1 MSKTSKQKKNNT
13 AGKYNPLHWFKRHWW
28 KLSLVLFALGAGY
41 ALYLDAQVKQKMLGN
56 TWQLPALIYAR
67 PMQLEVKQELAVKE
81 LIDELKLL
89 SYRKVQTP
97 KRQGEFS
104 ASSSAVEFYRR
115 PFDFADGKQGAR
127 FIRVEF
133 KAGRISRI
141 LEVKQQLKAIRLE
154 PWLLTRLI
162 SSGREDRM
170 FVPLEQVP
178 DTLVQALLLTED
190 RDFHQHY
197 GIAPMAIIRAL
208 IANISAGRAVQGGS
222 TLTQQLAKN
231 LFLTREKSLLR
242 KVNEALMSLLLE
254 LGFSKQKILEA
265 YINEIYLGQDGALGV
280 HGFGLASHFYFDRP
294 LSELNTAEIATMV
307 AIIKGP
313 SYYNPRRYT
322 DRVTQRRNLV
332 LRLMFEH
339 NQLDRQQYQHW
350 VNFPLQLSET
360 SQFAKAKFPAFMDK
374 VRRELA
380 QVMDN
385 PQLRDSGI
393 RVFTTLDPIAQQR
406 AEQAVI
412 EGAKALHG
420 KAKSKNLQAAML
432 VTDIDTGAI
441 RAMVGSSSPGYKGFN
456 RVLDMR
462 RAIGSVIKPAIYLT
476 ALEQAASYNLATP
489 LDDKPIS
496 LKGAGGKD
504 WRPQNADKLYR
515 GQVSLVTALSRSLN
529 VPTVRLG
536 MELGLI
542 QVAEMLQRLGVKTK
556 VELYPALTL
565 GAVNLSPLEVNQMYQ
580 TMANNGRYLPLHSLA
595 VISDAS
601 GQIIW
606 QNPDQA
612 SQVVDPQATYLL
624 NYALHMVTREGTAR
638 SLKSA
643 FPGINMAGKTG
654 TTDDY
659 RDSWFSGYDKEVLV
673 TSWVGRDDNKSVN
686 LTGAAGALNLYTR
699 YQQSQQPKSLSR
711 RFPVGLEIAHFYK
724 QTGQRVAAGCPGSI
738 SVPAITDALA
748 PALDCRQETVKQ
760 PPEKSF
766 WDRLFGSD

>member
-1 MSKTSKQKKNNT
+1 MSKKNQQKKNNT
-13 AGKYNPLHWFKRHWW
+13 ASKYNPWYWLKRHWW
-28 KLSLVLFALGAGY
+28 KLSLVFFALGAGY
-41 ALYLDAQVKQKMLGN
+41 AVYLDAQVKQKMSGN

-67 PMQLEVKQELAVKE
+67 PMLLELKQELAVKE

-89 SYRKVQTP
+89 SYRKVRTP

-104 ASSSAVEFYRR
+104 ASSRAVEFYRR
-115 PFDFADGKQGAR
+115 PFDFVDGKQPAR
-127 FIRVEF
+127 IIRVEF
-133 KAGRISRI
+133 KGGRISRI
-141 LEVKQQLKAIRLE
+141 LEGKQTLSSIRLE

-178 DTLVQALLLTED
+178 DTLVQGLLLTED
-190 RDFHQHY
+190 RDFYQHH
-197 GIAPMAIIRAL
+197 GVAPVAIIRAL
-208 IANISAGRAVQGGS
+208 VANISAGRAVQGGS
-222 TLTQQLAKN
+222 TLTQQLVKN
-231 LFLTREKSLLR
+231 LFLTREKSLVR
-242 KVNEALMSLLLE
+242 KANEALMSLLLE
-254 LGFSKQKILEA
+254 FGYSKQRILEA

-294 LSELNTAEIATMV
+294 LSELNTAEIATLI

-313 SYYNPRRYT
+313 SHYNPRRYA
-322 DRVTQRRNLV
+322 DRVTERRNLV

-339 NQLDRQQYQHW
+339 NQLDRQQYQQW
-350 VNFPLQLSET
+350 VNFPLKLSKT
-360 SQFAKAKFPAFMDK
+360 SKFAKAKFPAFMDK
-374 VRRELA
+374 VKRELA
-380 QVMDN
+380 LVMDN

-406 AEQAVI
+406 AEQAIVT
-412 EGAKALHG
+412 GTKALYG
-420 KAKSKNLQAAML
+420 KAKTKALQAAMV

-456 RVLDMR
+456 RALDMK
-462 RAIGSVIKPAIYLT
+462 RAVGSVIKPAIYLT

-489 LDDKPIS
+489 LDDKPIN

-542 QVAEMLQRLGVKTK
+542 QVAEMLQRLGVETE
-556 VELYPALTL
+556 VDLYPALTL
-565 GAVNLSPLEVNQMYQ
+565 GAVNLSPLEVSQMYQ
-580 TMANNGRYLPLHSLA
+580 TMANNGRYIPLHSLA
-595 VISDAS
+595 AISDAN
-601 GQIIW
+601 GQLLW
-606 QNPDQA
+606 QNSNQA
-612 SQVVDPQATYLL
+612 RQAVDPQATYLL
-624 NYALHMVTREGTAR
+624 NYALHKVTREGTAR
-638 SLKSA
+638 SLKST

-659 RDSWFSGYDKEVLV
+659 RDSWFSGYDKDVLV
-673 TSWVGRDDNKSVN
+673 TSWMGRDDNQSVN
-686 LTGAAGALNLYTR
+686 LTGAAGALSLYTR
-699 YQQSQQPKSLSR
+699 YQKSQQPKSLSR
-711 RFPVGLEIAHFYK
+711 RFPAGLEIAHFYK
-724 QTGQRVAAGCPGSI
+724 QTGQRVTAGCPGSI

-748 PALDCRQETVKQ
+748 PALSCKQEAVEQQKT
-760 PPEKSF
+760 KSF
-766 WDRLFGSD
+766 WEKLFGSD